1 MKTLDYSREEIEL
14 NDLGIIMPSNN
25 IVYNIIYYYEIRN
38 VQVVDLYETSASIMI
53 YTRDNVVL
61 RIWYDNGELLEKLEG
76 ELNYF
81 ISSVLED

>member
-1 MKTLDYSREEIEL
+1 MKSLNYSREEIEL
-14 NDLGIIMPSNN
+14 NDLGIIMPDD
-25 IVYNIIYYYEIRN
+25 NIIYYYEIRN
-38 VQVVDLYETSASIMI
+38 VQVVDLYEASASIMI

>member
-38 VQVVDLYETSASIMI
+38 VQVVDLYEASASIMI
-53 YTRDNVVL
+53 YTKDNTVL
-61 RIWYDNGELLEKLEG
+61 RIWYDIGELLEKLEG

>member
-1 MKTLDYSREEIEL
+1 MKSLSYSREEIEL
-14 NDLGIIMPSNN
+14 NDLGIIMPDD
-25 IVYNIIYYYEIRN
+25 NIIYYYEIRN
-38 VQVVDLYETSASIMI
+38 VQVVDLYEVSASIMI

>member
-1 MKTLDYSREEIEL
+1 MKSLSYSREEIEL
-14 NDLGIIMPSNN
+14 NNLGIIMPDD
-25 IVYNIIYYYEIRN
+25 NIIYYYEIRN
-38 VQVVDLYETSASIMI
+38 VQVVDLYEASASIMI

>member
-1 MKTLDYSREEIEL
+1 MKSLSYSREEIEL
-14 NDLGIIMPSNN
+14 NNLRIIMPDD
-25 IVYNIIYYYEIRN
+25 NIIYYYEIRN
-38 VQVVDLYETSASIMI
+38 VQVVDLYEASASIMI

>member
-38 VQVVDLYETSASIMI
+38 VQVVDLYEASASIMI
-53 YTRDNVVL
+53 YTKDNTVL

>member
-14 NDLGIIMPSNN
+14 NDLGIIMPDD
-25 IVYNIIYYYEIRN
+25 NIIYYYEIRN
-38 VQVVDLYETSASIMI
+38 VQVVDLYEASASIMI

>member
-38 VQVVDLYETSASIMI
+38 VQVVDLYEASASIMI
-53 YTRDNVVL
+53 YTKDNTVL
-61 RIWYDNGELLEKLEG
+61 RIWYDSGELLEKLEG